1 MTDIDSGLLIL
12 YESSAGYGLLEC
24 EGFEEIGALLEENNN
39 LELGRFNRA
48 VKLKSFQPFSTAE
61 EALENMNAISEHAV
75 TETLLTFLEMNVPKS
90 TGKKKSSGD
99 VKVQIGVVDPSLAT
113 AISEGM
119 EQRKRSISCR
129 SDDTIREIIRGCR
142 LHFPKLVKGL
152 DKGALEHAQLG
163 LGHSYSRSKVKF
175 NPARS
180 DNMIIQSI
188 ALLDQMDKDLNTFA
202 MRIREWY
209 SWHFPEL
216 KDLVKDML
224 MYSRC
229 AAFIQNK
236 SSLCSVETEEE
247 KLAGLVE
254 ILGDDQ
260 PAKAVVAAARTSMGM
275 DCNVVDMLNIV
286 NFSQRMVKLAE
297 FRKQLA
303 NYLSDKM
310 SLVAPNLKA
319 LIGDVVAARLISK
332 AGSLTN
338 LAKAPASTV
347 QILGA
352 EKALFRALKTKTNT
366 PKYGL
371 IYHST
376 FIGRAAAKN
385 KGRISRYLANKCS
398 IATRIDSFSDE
409 PSSAYGL
416 KLRDQVEERLKF
428 YESGAQPR
436 KNIDVME
443 EVSRQLAVG
452 ASAAEDAKPKKKRK
466 STSEDKSD
474 EPKSDKKKK
483 KKKDTSDD
491 MDVEE
496 DDEEAIK
503 SAKKKAKKAK
513 KESLSTTK
521 AEEDS
526 PPSTPMKESMDD
538 ETTPSKK
545 SSKKEKSDKKKKRK
559 SKGN

>member
-12 YESSAGYGLLEC
+12 HESSAGYGLLEC
-24 EGFEEIGALLEENNN
+24 EGFEEIGALLQENQTSM
-39 LELGRFNRA
+39 EFGRFNRA
-48 VKLKSFQPFSTAE
+48 IKLKSFQPFSSAE
-61 EALENMNAISEHAV
+61 EALENINAISEHAV
-75 TETLLTFLEMNVPKS
+75 TDTLLTFLESNIS
-90 TGKKKSSGD
+90 KKS
-99 VKVQIGVVDPSLAT
+99 KIQIGVVDASLAT

-119 EQRKRSISCR
+119 EQRKRVISCR
-129 SDDTIREIIRGCR
+129 SDDTIREIIRGIR
-142 LHFPKLVKGL
+142 MHFSKLVKGL
-152 DKGALEHAQLG
+152 DAGALEHAQLG

-202 MRIREWY
+202 MRVREWY

-216 KDLVKDML
+216 KDIVKDMH
-224 MYSRC
+224 MYARC
-229 AAFIQNK
+229 AAYIQNK
-236 SSLCSVETEEE
+236 KSLCSAEGEEE
-247 KLAGLVE
+247 KKKGLEE
-254 ILGDDQ
+254 ILGDEELVQ
-260 PAKAVVAAARTSMGM
+260 SVISAARTSMGM

-286 NFSQRMVKLAE
+286 NFSQRMVKLAQY
-297 FRKQLA
+297 RKELA

-319 LIGDVVAARLISK
+319 ILGDVVAARLISK

-409 PSSAYGL
+409 PTNAYGV
-416 KLRDQVEERLKF
+416 KLRDQIEERLQF
-428 YESGAQPR
+428 YETGAKPR

-443 EVSRQLAVG
+443 EVAKSLAV
-452 ASAAEDAKPKKKRK
+452 ASSATDESKKKKKRK
-466 STSEDKSD
+466 LDED

-483 KKKDTSDD
+483 KKKDTKDVDVKKEESDKDD
-491 MDVEE
+491 MEVEK
-496 DDEEAIK
+496 EEQPK
-503 SAKKKAKKAK
+503 SDKKKKKAKKAK
-513 KESLSTTK
+513 KESLE
-521 AEEDS
+521 A
-526 PPSTPMKESMDD
+526 PSTPVKE
-538 ETTPSKK
+538 EEEEVKTPKSK
-545 SSKKEKSDKKKKRK
+545 KSDKKKKKKK
-559 SKGN
+559 SN